1 MAGLRA
7 LAAVAAAVAATV
19 ILQTAAPWARDE
31 IDVFLLVVV
40 YYAVSG
46 SRVQAILMGAF
57 AGLMQDVFASQY
69 LGFHAFVKIGVAYLI
84 GGLGSRFMLSQ
95 SFPQF
100 ASLALATL
108 LDGVLSAVLA
118 SLAGLP
124 PQVHLGALSRQALF
138 NGLAGMI
145 VFTLVRRG
153 LPRRGRR

>member
-19 ILQTAAPWARDE
+19 ILQKAAPWARDE
-31 IDVFLLVVV
+31 VDVFLLVVV

-57 AGLMQDVFASQY
+57 AGLMQDVFASQF
-69 LGFHAFVKIGVAYLI
+69 LGFHAFVKTGVAYLI
-84 GGLGSRFMLSQ
+84 GGLGSRFMLNQ
-95 SFPQF
+95 SLPQF
-100 ASLALATL
+100 ASLAAATL
-108 LDGVLSAVLA
+108 LDGALAALLA

-124 PQVHLGALSRQALF
+124 PVVRIGPLTRLALI
-138 NGLAGMI
+138 NGLVGMI
-145 VFTLVRRG
+145 IFAMVRRG